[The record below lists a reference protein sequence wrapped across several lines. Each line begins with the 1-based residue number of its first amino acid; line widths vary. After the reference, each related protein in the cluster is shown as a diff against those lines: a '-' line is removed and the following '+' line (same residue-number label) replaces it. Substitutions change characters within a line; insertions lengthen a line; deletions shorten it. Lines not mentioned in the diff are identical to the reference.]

1 MVTYPAPARPVLIV
15 EDDPG
20 LREALV
26 VELEDDGYTTVAASN
41 GVEAVALLRAGT
53 RACLILLDIHMPGG
67 SGLEFLAQRKSDAA
81 MAAIPTIAYSGDG
94 ELREE
99 VEALGVALFFRK
111 PLPARTLLA
120 FVDQQRLL
128 D

>member
-1 MVTYPAPARPVLIV
+1 MVTFPAPERPVLIV

-20 LREALV
+20 LREALTSA
-26 VELEDDGYTTVAASN
+26 LEADGYATLTASN
-41 GVEAVALLRAGT
+41 GAEAADLLRTGQPV
-53 RACLILLDIHMPGG
+53 CLILLDIRMPGG
-67 SGLEFLAQRKSDAA
+67 SGIEFLRTRRDDPA
-81 MAAIPTIAYSGDG
+81 MADIPTIAYSGDG

-111 PLPARTLLA
+111 PLPARTLLD
-120 FVDQQRLL
+120 FIDQHRLR